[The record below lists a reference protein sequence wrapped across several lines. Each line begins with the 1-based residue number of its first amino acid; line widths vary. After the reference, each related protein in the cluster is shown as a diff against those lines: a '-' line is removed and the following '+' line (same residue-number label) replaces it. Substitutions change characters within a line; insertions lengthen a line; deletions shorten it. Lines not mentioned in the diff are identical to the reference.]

1 MPRNFSLEHE
11 SDKCVMLVQVKVH
24 NKNLQW
30 HTNVHIYG
38 LSLAIGDAHF
48 MIDKIKAGE
57 AYTEYFYNI
66 DGERKG
72 EPEGFVN
79 EVDNILG
86 KTVNCFTL
94 NISGLGWFPVFD
106 SYAPGKEYLEIDGY
120 YIDYGGAV
128 TTPWFQRPKC
138 FFEKEHIKII
148 NSLIEK
154 SLEKKPLFTLSF
166 PSKKILFMETK
177 DQVQFYTEKELRVDY
192 SKPTSKVYD
201 QLLKIYEDEKLGFI
215 NADVKTKEYCYDFHL
230 DQLSSDKFE
239 VYKVES
245 LVKDVDWYA
254 AYYAKFHTDQKD
266 IYKRKITSEED
277 QNKMDE
283 WLSKQPLANEMKE
296 ILDLANYDPN
306 APEIESFKTTIDLHG
321 YLHGYYLKAV

>member
-1 MPRNFSLEHE
+1 
-11 SDKCVMLVQVKVH
+11 MLVQVKVH

-66 DGERKG
+66 DGEREG

-79 EVDNILG
+79 EVDHILG

-192 SKPTSKVYD
+192 SKPTSKVFD

>member
-1 MPRNFSLEHE
+1 M
-11 SDKCVMLVQVKVH
+11 KKH

-201 QLLKIYEDEKLGFI
+201 QLLKIYEDEKLDFI

>member
-1 MPRNFSLEHE
+1 MFT
-11 SDKCVMLVQVKVH
+11 QVKAH

-48 MIDKIKAGE
+48 LIDKIKAGD

-66 DGERKG
+66 DGEREG

-79 EVDNILG
+79 EVDNIIG
-86 KTVNCFTL
+86 KTVSCFTL
-94 NISGLGWFPVFD
+94 NNGGLGWYPVFD
-106 SYAPGKEYLEIDGY
+106 SYAKGKEYLEIDGY
-120 YIDYGGAV
+120 YIDHGGAT
-128 TTPWFQRPKC
+128 TTPYFQRPKC
-138 FFEKEHIKII
+138 FFEKEHITII

-154 SLEKKPLFTLSF
+154 SLENKPLFTLSF

-177 DQVQFYTEKELRVDY
+177 DKVQFYSEKEVEVDY

-201 QLLKIYEDEKLGFI
+201 QLHKIYEDETIGFI
-215 NADVKTKEYCYDFHL
+215 NADIPTTEYCYDYHL

-266 IYKRKITSEED
+266 IYKKKSFSKEQQEKFD
-277 QNKMDE
+277 N
-283 WLSKQPLANEMKE
+283 WLSGQLLANEMKE
-296 ILDLANYDPN
+296 ILDKINFDPA
-306 APEIESFKTTIDLHG
+306 APPIEKFKMNVDQYG
-321 YLHGYYLKAV
+321 FLHGYYLKAV

>member
-1 MPRNFSLEHE
+1 M
-11 SDKCVMLVQVKVH
+11 KAH

-30 HTNVHIYG
+30 ETNVHIYG

-48 MIDKIKAGE
+48 LIDKIKAGD

-66 DGERKG
+66 DGEREG

-79 EVDNILG
+79 EVDNIIG
-86 KTVNCFTL
+86 KTVSCFTL
-94 NISGLGWFPVFD
+94 NNGGLGWYPVFD
-106 SYAPGKEYLEIDGY
+106 SYAKGKEYLEIDGY
-120 YIDYGGAV
+120 YIDHGGAT
-128 TTPWFQRPKC
+128 TTPYFQRPKC
-138 FFEKEHIKII
+138 FFEKEHITII

-154 SLEKKPLFTLSF
+154 SLENKPLFTLSF

-177 DQVQFYTEKELRVDY
+177 DKVQFYSEKEVEVDY

-201 QLLKIYEDEKLGFI
+201 QLHKIYEDEKIGFI
-215 NADVKTKEYCYDFHL
+215 NADIPTTEYCYDFHL

-254 AYYAKFHTDQKD
+254 AYYAKYHTDSKD
-266 IYKRKITSEED
+266 IYKRKKTSEE
-277 QNKMDE
+277 QRKWMEE
-283 WLSKQPLANEMKE
+283 WRSRQPLAKEMKE
-296 ILDLANYDPN
+296 ILELSNYDPD
-306 APEIESFKTTIDLHG
+306 APEIESFKTNVDLYG
-321 YLHGYYLKAV
+321 FLHGYYLKAV

>member
-1 MPRNFSLEHE
+1 M
-11 SDKCVMLVQVKVH
+11 KTH

-48 MIDKIKAGE
+48 LIDKIKAGD

-66 DGERKG
+66 DGEREG

-79 EVDNILG
+79 EVDNIIG
-86 KTVNCFTL
+86 KTVSCFTL
-94 NISGLGWFPVFD
+94 NNGGLGWYPVFD
-106 SYAPGKEYLEIDGY
+106 SYAKGKEYLEIDGY
-120 YIDYGGAV
+120 YIDHGGAT
-128 TTPWFQRPKC
+128 TTPYFQRPKC
-138 FFEKEHIKII
+138 FFEKEHITII

-154 SLEKKPLFTLSF
+154 SLENKPLFTLSF

-177 DQVQFYTEKELRVDY
+177 DKVQFYTEKEITVDY
-192 SKPTSKVYD
+192 SKSTNKVFD
-201 QLLKIYEDEKLGFI
+201 QLLNISNNDYYPDKKKKITFI
-215 NADVKTKEYCYDFHL
+215 NAQHPTTEYSWDFHI
-230 DQLSSDKFE
+230 DKLSSKKFE

-245 LVKDVDWYA
+245 LVKDIDWYA
-254 AYYAKFHTDQKD
+254 AYYAKFHMDEKD
-266 IYKRKITSEED
+266 IYKRKITSNED

-296 ILDLANYDPN
+296 ILDLANFDPN
-306 APEIESFKTTIDLHG
+306 APEIENFKTTVHLHG
-321 YLHGYYLKAV
+321 FLHGYYLKAV

>member
-1 MPRNFSLEHE
+1 M
-11 SDKCVMLVQVKVH
+11 KKH

-66 DGERKG
+66 DGEREG

-277 QNKMDE
+277 QNKMDD

>member
-1 MPRNFSLEHE
+1 
-11 SDKCVMLVQVKVH
+11 MLVQVKVH

-148 NSLIEK
+148 NSLIKK